1 MVIIEPMRLRKTY
14 EESEWLTPPEAE
26 RLSGGI
32 ATGAAFRDWAR
43 QGLIDAVRLPNG
55 RYKISRSAIESMLKT
70 AEPEE
75 SLSFG
80 DSLQQAG

>member
-1 MVIIEPMRLRKTY
+1 MTLRKTN
-14 EESEWLTPPEAE
+14 ELPDWLTPPEAE

-55 RYKISRSAIESMLKT
+55 RYKISRTALESMLKT
-70 AEPEE
+70 AEAEE
-75 SLSFG
+75 SSSFS